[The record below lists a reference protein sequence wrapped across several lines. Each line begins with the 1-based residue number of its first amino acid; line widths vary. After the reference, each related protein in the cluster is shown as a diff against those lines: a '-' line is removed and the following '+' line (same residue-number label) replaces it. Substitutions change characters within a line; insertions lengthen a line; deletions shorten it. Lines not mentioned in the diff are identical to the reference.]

1 MIPRKIAGIILLLA
15 VYGIAFI
22 GFTYPLVTDFDD
34 AFISDGGDGC
44 IFVWNVYN
52 FTENVYQSKPL
63 FRTDMIYHPLGSS
76 LILHVYAP
84 VVGLIGLVVGNPVL
98 ALNIAVLLS
107 FILSGLG
114 AYMLCNYYVKDRPL
128 SAFAGFAFAFCPYKL
143 MHIYGHYD
151 LMLTATIPFFVLS
164 FVRSFKWAE
173 PRRFPSISSRRSL
186 AIAIALFVVTFFS
199 SYYYTYFLGIF
210 VLAYFAYF
218 VTRCY
223 AWRILNKKVLLYS
236 GLTIIASSGLVRLL
250 DLSGWDEGGLA
261 RNGLRQSTDIISFF
275 VPSAFSRFLGSGL
288 VQHIRFDVIRGN
300 EFESTVYV
308 GYAVL
313 VFAIGYLLTRQYR
326 REGVGTRMVPYIA
339 GCYVIFAMPVVI
351 IADRIICALP
361 TAVIHYIPFVNNFRV
376 PYRHTIML
384 MLFTPILACLFI
396 KASLWRVIP
405 RRLHLIVVA
414 ALMAILVVEYAQ
426 VPYPLVSRRDAPGV
440 YEYLAEQKHGLLLEI
455 PFGLRDGFHAIGDER
470 SLQMFYQTIHHKP
483 ILGGVVSRPNEEIF
497 AFFETAPVVSD
508 LIRMQQDSTW
518 DPSPPGGGEIRAF
531 FETFEPAYIL
541 IYPEYGNSRVAAY
554 LEAVLGD
561 RVTARQDFDGFLLI
575 TLKAESG

>member
-1 MIPRKIAGIILLLA
+1 MIPRKIAGIILLIA

-34 AFISDGGDGC
+34 AFISEGGDGC

-63 FRTDMIYHPLGSS
+63 FRTDMIYHPLGST

-84 VVGLIGLVVGNPVL
+84 VVGLIGLVVGNPIL

-114 AYMLCNYYVKDRPL
+114 AYMLCNHYVKDRLL

-151 LMLTATIPFFVLS
+151 LMLTATIPFFVLF
-164 FVRSFKWAE
+164 FVRSFEWTE
-173 PRRFPSISSRRSL
+173 PRRFPSVSSRRNL
-186 AIAIALFVVTFFS
+186 VIAIVLFIVTFFS

-210 VLAYFAYF
+210 VLAYLAYF
-218 VTRCY
+218 VTRFY
-223 AWRILNKKVLLYS
+223 TWPILNKKVLLYS
-236 GLTIIASSGLVRLL
+236 GLAIVVSSGLVGFL
-250 DLSGWDEGGLA
+250 DRIGWDGGGLA
-261 RNGLRQSTDIISFF
+261 RNGLRQSTDIVSFF
-275 VPSAFSRFLGSGL
+275 VPSAFSRLLGSDL

-313 VFAIGYLLTRQYR
+313 AFAAGYFLSRQYR
-326 REGVGTRMVPYIA
+326 RESVGTRMISYIA
-339 GCYVIFAMPVVI
+339 GCYLVFAMPVVI

-384 MLFTPILACLFI
+384 MLFTPVLACLFI

-414 ALMAILVVEYAQ
+414 GLMAILVVEYVQ

-440 YEYLAEQKHGLLLEI
+440 YEYLAEQEDGLLLEI

-483 ILGGVVSRPNEEIF
+483 ILGGVVSRPGKEIF

-518 DPSPPGGGEIRAF
+518 DPYPPADRKIRKF
-531 FETFEPAYIL
+531 FETFEPAYVL
-541 IYPEYGNSRVAAY
+541 VYPEYRNSRVAAY
-554 LEAVLGD
+554 LETVLAD
-561 RVTARQDFDGFLLI
+561 RVATRQDFDGFLLI
-575 TLKAESG
+575 TLKTENG